1 MEDWQGCLSPLCQ
14 TALQQA
20 KKHVLDRGGLAI
32 TVEDFL
38 LALID
43 SDVSI
48 TSFLRR
54 RGVDIDELTR
64 TVQCEQPIV
73 TAVNGEGLLS
83 SQIQYWFATA
93 NELSHTPWID
103 WPLLLKT
110 LVNDAD
116 RLAGKAYVAVL
127 EQVGHWPFDE
137 VLEPGEEEVPTG
149 QVAVPVVVTDA
160 SWLQLAEDVAV
171 TLAARPRA
179 MIWLTGPTG
188 SGKTSWLQSLTG
200 LLDQGFIMLDLRREA
215 DIMASGLCAYP
226 GANGAARQPVLILDN
241 MSPADLAL
249 LMADG
254 QSVAS
259 QLLPAHD
266 GAILLLSEGES
277 SHGVDELECRTGRR
291 LMNVVMPPA
300 NSFQN
305 LAILS
310 AHQSVIEHQW
320 QVELPLTAL
329 RFASSAAGCVG
340 VNRERV
346 LTPGQVIGWVSQA
359 AARVALVAER
369 GLVQSQ
375 RLAAEMETLQRQLL
389 VAMARKQLTG
399 ELEKAIEQA
408 AIERAATE
416 VSWHERREAGTLR
429 QVTVDDLKYELTR

>member
-14 TALQQA
+14 TALQHA

-32 TVEDFL
+32 TVEDYL

-43 SDVSI
+43 SDLSI

-83 SQIQYWFATA
+83 SQIRYWFATA
-93 NELSHTPWID
+93 RELSQAPWID

-110 LVNDAD
+110 LVNGAD

-127 EQVGHWPFDE
+127 EQVDHWPFE
-137 VLEPGEEEVPTG
+137 EMLESAGEQVPPAAID
-149 QVAVPVVVTDA
+149 VPAVITDA
-160 SWLQLAEDVAV
+160 TWLQLAEDVAV
-171 TLAARPRA
+171 ALSAWPRD
-179 MIWLTGPTG
+179 IVWVTGPPG
-188 SGKTSWLQSLTG
+188 CGKTSWLQSLTG

-215 DIMASGLCAYP
+215 DIMASGLDAYSAAK
-226 GANGAARQPVLILDN
+226 GAPRQPVLILDN
-241 MSPADLAL
+241 ISPADVAV
-249 LMADG
+249 LMADH

-259 QLLPAHD
+259 QLIPAHD
-266 GAILLLSEGES
+266 GAILLLSDGES
-277 SHGVDELECRTGRR
+277 DKGVNELEARTGRR
-291 LMNVVMPPA
+291 LSKITMPSA

-310 AHQSVIEHQW
+310 AHQSVIESQW
-320 QVELPLTAL
+320 NVELTLAAL

-346 LTPGQVIGWVSQA
+346 LTPGELIGWVSQA
-359 AARVALVAER
+359 SARVALVAER
-369 GLVQSQ
+369 GFMDSR
-375 RLAAEMETLQRQLL
+375 RLAVEMQTLQQQLL
-389 VAMARKQLTG
+389 VAIARDQPTR
-399 ELEKAIEQA
+399 ELNAMLGQKS
-408 AIERAATE
+408 IERAATE
-416 VSWHERREAGTLR
+416 VNWHERREAGTLR

>member
-14 TALQQA
+14 TALQHA

-32 TVEDFL
+32 TVEDYL
-38 LALID
+38 LALMD
-43 SDVSI
+43 SDLSI

-83 SQIQYWFATA
+83 SQIRYWFATA
-93 NELSHTPWID
+93 NELSRAPWID

-110 LVNDAD
+110 LAHDAD

-127 EQVGHWPFDE
+127 EQVGQWPFDE
-137 VLEPGEEEVPTG
+137 TFERGEEEVSSAEIDVP
-149 QVAVPVVVTDA
+149 AVITDA

-171 TLAARPRA
+171 NFSARPKD
-179 MIWLTGPTG
+179 MVWVTGPTG
-188 SGKTSWLQSLTG
+188 CGKTSWLQSLTG

-215 DIMASGLCAYP
+215 DIMASGLGAYP
-226 GANGAARQPVLILDN
+226 GANGAPRQPVLILDN

-249 LMADG
+249 LMADN

-259 QLLPAHD
+259 QLIPAHE
-266 GAILLLSEGES
+266 GAILLLSDGES
-277 SHGVDELECRTGRR
+277 TSGVDELECRTGRR
-291 LMNVVMPPA
+291 LAKVAMPPA

-310 AHQSVIEHQW
+310 AHQPVIENHW
-320 QVELPLTAL
+320 RVELTPTAL
-329 RFASSAAGCVG
+329 RFACSAAGCVG
-340 VNRERV
+340 VDRERA
-346 LTPGQVIGWVSQA
+346 LTSGEVIGWVSQA

-369 GLVQSQ
+369 GLMDSQ

-389 VAMARKQLTG
+389 VAMAREQPTH
-399 ELEKAIEQA
+399 ELEQA
-408 AIERAATE
+408 MEWVASERAATE
-416 VSWHERREAGTLR
+416 ASWHERREAGTLR